1 MLNRQR
7 INAVDAELRRIDRE
21 IVDLAADGYM
31 VDVNRL
37 LDRRLV
43 QQARRD
49 ALQLGVVPNG

>member
-7 INAVDAELRRIDRE
+7 INALEHELRLIDRE

-31 VDVNRL
+31 VDVNRMLDARL
-37 LDRRLV
+37 L

-49 ALQLGVVPNG
+49 ALRRGLVPNG